1 MIVCA
6 WIGGAVAEQD
16 DMSSVEEPK
25 RPDDMDMTEPL
36 GRIVE
41 LARDVLRERGL
52 TDEQIETLLTRHRAP
67 ENLR

>member
-1 MIVCA
+1 
-6 WIGGAVAEQD
+6 
-16 DMSSVEEPK
+16 
-25 RPDDMDMTEPL
+25 MDMTEPL